1 MPAWGWALVWVC
13 LSIAAIGYFVWIAT
27 GLFRSAK
34 GVFRQLEPTL
44 AKLEALSEALN
55 ATVEYQPGTDNL
67 LDDPGPHI
75 AHYARL
81 RKAKT
86 DEAAKRQRRLIN
98 KLIDFKPE
106 ESEINNGRT

>member
-1 MPAWGWALVWVC
+1 MPGWGWALVWIG
-13 LSIAAIGYFVWIAT
+13 LSIAAIGYFAWIAA

-44 AKLEALSEALN
+44 AKLNALSEAVN
-55 ATVEYQPGTDNL
+55 AKVDYQPSPDNL

-75 AHYARL
+75 TNYARL
-81 RKAKT
+81 RKTKT